1 MLLPGESHGQRSPV
15 GYSPWGREGSDT
27 TERHTSRKIL
37 SHRCF
42 SMNLN
47 NTQGDQHPGQEKEH
61 YQFCQKASFALSCS
75 LHPLQ
80 NLGDSFCLFLNFC
93 ELDHKIWSFVV
104 GFFCS
109 TLYLWDPCC
118 CVFSFFFLLYRMF
131 FISSGGNP
139 LVYNILEE
147 NIRECTITYLII
159 TFYLPK

>member
-1 MLLPGESHGQRSPV
+1 MATHSSTLAWRIPWTEESSGLQSMGWWRV
-15 GYSPWGREGSDT
+15 
-27 TERHTSRKIL
+27 RHNWVAYKQKIL

-47 NTQGDQHPGQEKEH
+47 NIQGDQYPGQEKEH
-61 YQFCQKASFALSCS
+61 YQFCQKAPFALSCS

-109 TLYLWDPCC
+109 TLYLWDPCR
-118 CVFSFFFLLYRMF
+118 CVFSFYFIECSLYLLE
-131 FISSGGNP
+131 
-139 LVYNILEE
+139 VILW
-147 NIRECTITYLII
+147 YII
-159 TFYLPK
+159 F